1 MRSSASISHLG
12 KLAAE
17 QKFGWSGKNA
27 RMMKPRLVL
36 IEDSAYRIDA
46 FIEWLAGSEFVLI
59 VCRSGGQAKGMMSRG
74 GAEAIA
80 GIMLDHD
87 LTESTITEHD
97 QNMSA
102 TDVLPLIA
110 TKMRRG
116 TPILIHS
123 HNPGQAPKMHRALDA
138 ARMSVTRTRFA
149 SLTESAF
156 LEWLQEV
163 RDNWEDVCG

>member
-1 MRSSASISHLG
+1 
-12 KLAAE
+12 
-17 QKFGWSGKNA
+17 
-27 RMMKPRLVL
+27 MMKPRLVL
-36 IEDSAYRIDA
+36 IEDSAYRIGA
-46 FIEWLAGSEFVLI
+46 FIEWLAGSGFVLI
-59 VCRSGGQAKGMMSRG
+59 VCRSGGQAKGVMSRG

-80 GIMLDHD
+80 GIMLDH
-87 LTESTITEHD
+87 
-97 QNMSA
+97 NMSA